1 MKGLIEHGYTLL
13 KVALMKSADPY
24 WFTSYSHVSFEVI
37 ELLVS
42 IGGKDLVNLPATEG
56 HRKRTSLQMYFGM
69 GGNCSKIINL
79 LLKVGGVDLIDMK
92 DIERH
97 SFVEFSNETRRKIII
112 DHLGLDPSP
121 KVKIYKER
129 LTNVEI
135 TVSVRNVLHSPTRKE
150 AIRVL
155 FVEQKFPQAM

>member
-1 MKGLIEHGYTLL
+1 
-13 KVALMKSADPY
+13 MKSADPY
-24 WFTSYSHVSFEVI
+24 WFTSYSHMSFEVI

-42 IGGKDLVNLPATEG
+42 IGGKDHVNLPATEG
-56 HRKRTSLQMYFGM
+56 QTKRTSLQIYFGM

-97 SFVEFSNETRRKIII
+97 SFVEFSNETQRKIII

-121 KVKIYKER
+121 KVKIYK
-129 LTNVEI
+129 VEI
-135 TVSVRNVLHSPTRKE
+135 IVSVRNVLHSPTRKE

-155 FVEQKFPQAM
+155 FVEQNFPQAM